1 MKSKLEKL
9 YLLKVRKPTVFVG
22 FLFSSRL
29 QDDNFIMVLKRIITI
44 LLLVFALK
52 ANSQTD
58 TLESK
63 VPLSF
68 SYYGNMLVNKGF
80 KLSGDWI
87 CLEIKKTKIKKK
99 RTKVLYKGLYV
110 TPNLFYYKHIKSHDG
125 LQIGLDLLWRRSN
138 SKGWYR
144 ELGSGYGYMRIY
156 NVGETYTINS
166 DGTSIIS
173 HKYKSRGYFTENFSF
188 AIGRKIQ
195 LQKNSSLSPFLRLNT
210 GFVYSYNS
218 SILVNL
224 SLELGVRFVL
234 SSNPNRGE
242 YLKIEKIKEK
252 KRK

>member
-1 MKSKLEKL
+1 
-9 YLLKVRKPTVFVG
+9 
-22 FLFSSRL
+22 
-29 QDDNFIMVLKRIITI
+29 MVLKRVLSI
-44 LLLVFALK
+44 LLFFFIFKV
-52 ANSQTD
+52 NSQID
-58 TLESK
+58 TTVSK

-68 SYYGNMLVNKGF
+68 SYYGNMLVNTGL

-99 RTKVLYKGLYV
+99 GKKILYKGLYIA
-110 TPNLFYYKHIKSHDG
+110 PNLFYYEHIKSHDG
-125 LQIGLDLLWRRSN
+125 LQVGLDLLWRRAN
-138 SKGWYR
+138 SKGWFR
-144 ELGSGYGYMRIY
+144 ELGSGCGYMRIY

-188 AIGRKIQ
+188 ATGRKIN
-195 LQKNSSLSPFLRLNT
+195 LQNSSLVTPFLRLNT
-210 GFVYSYNS
+210 GFVYNYNS
-218 SILVNL
+218 SILINL